1 MRITATYSQAREA
14 DELVKKKR
22 KGLTSLPSIFFLPS
36 LKSRRTLRS
45 SVRSEIFHS
54 AEFRE
59 GSPAPLL
66 SLSLSLYYHLL
77 LPLSALPLS
86 SFLASSLAS
95 SASYIPISSEYAP
108 SRTFRTVVRTGTSA
122 ASRESPLR
130 NRERFPRAATLYMR
144 MPDIRKRVSETE

>member
-1 MRITATYSQAREA
+1 MEQFSMRITATYSQAREA

-66 SLSLSLYYHLL
+66 SLSLSLSFSFSFSL
-77 LPLSALPLS
+77 LPFTLTALR
-86 SFLASSLAS
+86 S
-95 SASYIPISSEYAP
+95 SAFFLP
-108 SRTFRTVVRTGTSA
+108 RVLVGL
-122 ASRESPLR
+122 LR
-130 NRERFPRAATLYMR
+130 FLHSH
-144 MPDIRKRVSETE
+144 IQ